1 MSPFSTG
8 WDIEEEIM
16 ALPYAEFFTAVL
28 KRRELNGQMYAGIGQ
43 PFSCMMIS
51 DTSAYR
57 SQPMIGMITEK
68 AEAYIQTSAE
78 IFFLVDDKIEINNT
92 VYLVE
97 QIACL
102 TSGVYGLGVDELTFE
117 AAQLR
122 FPKVLSLR
130 AGGAMTRAYM
140 MRDRNLDMEKEG
152 L

>member
-1 MSPFSTG
+1 
-8 WDIEEEIM
+8 M

-43 PFSCMMIS
+43 PFSCMMINDAS
-51 DTSAYR
+51 SFR

-102 TSGVYGLGVDELTFE
+102 TSGIYSLGVDELTFE

-130 AGGAMTRAYM
+130 SGGAMSQAYLKAE
-140 MRDRNLDMEKEG
+140 RNLEAEKRN